1 MTFEGQYLT
10 KQEYIALGGSST
22 IEDMPFNLLE
32 FKARRLIDI
41 RTMNR
46 LVNGENIP
54 QNVKLCDNDLINSI
68 IKDNEE
74 LNKISENGNKAS
86 ENTNGYSVSYITA
99 DQVDKVIE
107 TNKNKYNS
115 IIEENLT
122 FVSYKGEHLLYIGL

>member
-22 IEDMPFNLLE
+22 IGDMPFNLLE

-46 LVNGENIP
+46 LINGENIP
-54 QNVKLCDNDLINSI
+54 QNVKLCDYDLINSI

-74 LNKISENGNKAS
+74 INKISEQGNKAS
-86 ENTNGYSVSYITA
+86 ENTDG
-99 DQVDKVIE
+99 
-107 TNKNKYNS
+107 
-115 IIEENLT
+115 
-122 FVSYKGEHLLYIGL
+122 